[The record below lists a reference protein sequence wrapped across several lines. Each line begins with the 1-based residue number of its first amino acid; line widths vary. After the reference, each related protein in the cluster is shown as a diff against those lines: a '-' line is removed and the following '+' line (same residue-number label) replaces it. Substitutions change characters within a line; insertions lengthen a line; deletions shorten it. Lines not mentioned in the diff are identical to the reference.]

1 MKNMDLKYLEVNVSK
16 SVMKMKKTD
25 IGIRAD

>member
-1 MKNMDLKYLEVNVSK
+1 MKNMDLKYLEVNVIK
-16 SVMKMKKTD
+16 SVMKMKKTG